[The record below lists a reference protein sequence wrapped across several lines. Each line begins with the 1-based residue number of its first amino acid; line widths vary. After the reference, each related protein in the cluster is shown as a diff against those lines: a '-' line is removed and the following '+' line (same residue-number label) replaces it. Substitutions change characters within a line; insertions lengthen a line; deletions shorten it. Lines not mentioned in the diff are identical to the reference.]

1 MGDGDNTPDNLNTT
15 DSLDAPVVDGQGQD
29 GPVTVVQPTI
39 SEGDKVEAQVGVDNA
54 FKEIRAQP
62 KERIRV
68 PKVMGPQT
76 VIINGARF
84 NVPSNVY
91 VEVPQQVAEVLRDA
105 DRI

>member
-1 MGDGDNTPDNLNTT
+1 MDTLNTT
-15 DSLDAPVVDGQGQD
+15 DTLDAPVVDGQSDD

-39 SEGDKVEAQVGVDNA
+39 SASDKVEAQVGVDNA
-54 FKEIRAQP
+54 FKTIRSQP

-68 PKVMGPQT
+68 PKVHGPQV

-91 VEVPQQVAEVLRDA
+91 VEVYEQVAQVLRDA